1 LLLVFLLLG
10 AAARGEPTPGACATV
25 EACVARLVE
34 LGSSRG
40 PQDGITNEDGALGRA
55 LAKLGPDA
63 LPPLTALLEHRH
75 PQVRESAAYALGFF
89 GEAAKPAIPALIRA
103 VKKKVSWAVWA
114 LGLTKDASV
123 LPTLKQVLL
132 RGDMGMV
139 SVLGDFGEAGVAV
152 LVEVLED
159 RKTSTKVLR
168 ILLDEFDSR
177 TGAPPV
183 TAPVV
188 PRLVAVLADARRPP
202 LARRVAILWLENIGP
217 AASEAIPEL
226 RKVRETSGDEP
237 LRDAASHAL
246 AAMGDGDVVANLIRA
261 LDKRDGVDRGSV
273 LAFLGRLGP
282 AATPAIPRLS
292 EMLRTA
298 EDWKDRERAADA
310 LGWTRSPEAV
320 PVLLEALGDLSWRV
334 QYEAVTALGR
344 VGSGEALPMLA
355 AVRQEH
361 WFGPVRRAAA
371 RAIEAIELAGRAPR
385 PMHYSQGVFKARWA
399 AWEGREASPE
409 ERCWDAEARQWR
421 VRKGERWLTL
431 KPVDRPRQLDTFQ
444 NFPFPELRSAQTSFH
459 RVEGGWL
466 MGVDKGEF
474 GGGLWFLGEDGSRT
488 PILETEEESV
498 LGFAEL
504 PGRLLAF
511 TGMSHMGLN
520 EGFAYTLTREGDGTW
535 TLHRL
540 VQLPGFPKA
549 WRIDADITLVV
560 ATGSGVVE
568 LAYTGV
574 QRMLPC
580 P

>member
-1 LLLVFLLLG
+1 MFVLLG
-10 AAARGEPTPGACATV
+10 AAPGGAAPGEEVCATV

-34 LGSSRG
+34 LGSARG
-40 PQDGITNEDGALGRA
+40 PQGGITNEDEALGRA

-63 LPPLTALLEHRH
+63 LPRLTALLEHRH

-89 GEAAKPAIPALIRA
+89 DEAAKPAIPALTRA
-103 VKKKVSWAVWA
+103 VKNKVLWAAWA
-114 LGLTKDASV
+114 LGRTKDASV
-123 LPTLKQVLL
+123 IPTLRQMLL
-132 RGDMGMV
+132 RGDMGV
-139 SVLGDFGEAGVAV
+139 VQLLEDFGEAGVAV
-152 LVEVLED
+152 LVEALED

-168 ILLDEFDSR
+168 VMLDELDSR
-177 TGAPPV
+177 RGAPPV

-188 PRLVAVLADARRPP
+188 PRLAAVLADARRPP
-202 LARRVAILWLENIGP
+202 LARRVAILWLAHIGP

-226 RKVRETSGDEP
+226 RKVRDASGDEQ
-237 LRDAASHAL
+237 LRDAASDAL
-246 AAMGDGDVVANLIRA
+246 TAMGEGDVVANLIRA
-261 LDKRDGVDRGSV
+261 LDNPDGVERGGV
-273 LAFLGRLGP
+273 FANLGRLGP

-292 EMLRTA
+292 ELLRTA
-298 EDWKDRERAADA
+298 RDWEARERAAEA
-310 LGWTRSPEAV
+310 LGWTRSPDAV
-320 PVLLEALGDLSWRV
+320 PVLLEAALGELSWRV

-344 VGSGEALPMLA
+344 VGSAEALPMLA
-355 AVRQEH
+355 ALRREH
-361 WFGPVRRAAA
+361 WFGPVRRAAE
-371 RAIEAIELAGRAPR
+371 RAMEAIELASRAPR
-385 PMHYSQGVFKARWA
+385 PMHHSQGFWKERWA
-399 AWEGREASPE
+399 AWDERRASPE
-409 ERCWDAEARQWR
+409 ERCWDEEARQWR

-431 KPVDRPRQLDTFQ
+431 KPVDRPRRPDTFQ
-444 NFPFPELRSAQTSFH
+444 NFPYPELRSAQTSFH

-474 GGGLWFLGEDGSRT
+474 GGALWFLAEDGSKT
-488 PILETEEESV
+488 PILETEEESF

-511 TGMSHMGLN
+511 TGMAHMGLN
-520 EGFAYTLTREGDGTW
+520 EGFAHTLTREGDGTW
-535 TLHRL
+535 TLHHL
-540 VQLPGFPKA
+540 AQLPGFPKA